1 MIPRKDRSEYAQ
13 PPIRL
18 EGQMVFFRRDN
29 TLNVEDDLT
38 VVLFNVTVNHQ
49 IPSNSVDRLGVEI
62 RELYFL

>member
-1 MIPRKDRSEYAQ
+1 
-13 PPIRL
+13 
-18 EGQMVFFRRDN
+18 MVCFRRDN

-62 RELYFL
+62 RELHFLQQWVLISLGCYFI